1 MNNLEHTLK
10 EAREDFDQC
19 QTLTDLDQA
28 KAKYLGKSGVLTEA
42 LKSLGKLSAE
52 ERPKVGAEI
61 NLVKQGVEEALEKKT
76 RGYFKCLT
84 SKTACR
90 RIIRCNATFKKRR
103 SRQFASSHTNASSYR
118 IAFSF
123 HWFFCR
129 TRPAN

>member
-19 QTLTDLDQA
+19 QSVTDLDQA

-61 NLVKQGVEEALEKKT
+61 NVVKQGVEEALEKKT
-76 RGYFKCLT
+76 RSYFECLT
-84 SKTACR
+84 SRTACR
-90 RIIRCNATFKKRR
+90 GIIGCNFTFKKRR
-103 SRQFASSHTNASSYR
+103 SR
-118 IAFSF
+118 
-123 HWFFCR
+123 
-129 TRPAN
+129 

>member
-19 QTLTDLDQA
+19 HSVTDLDQA

-61 NLVKQGVEEALEKKT
+61 NVVKQGVEEALEK
-76 RGYFKCLT
+76 
-84 SKTACR
+84 R
-90 RIIRCNATFKKRR
+90 REAIL
-103 SRQFASSHTNASSYR
+103 NASQ
-118 IAFSF
+118 AKQL
-123 HWFFCR
+123 
-129 TRPAN
+129 AEE